1 VQLLSVSRLVRQF
14 DAEPVLNGVSC
25 EINTGDK
32 IGLVGP
38 NGAGKTTLFRIL
50 AGLDEAD
57 SGEQQRATGLRIG
70 LLEQAT
76 EFAEESR
83 LIDEARAGLAP
94 LYALQ
99 AEAEA
104 VSQAMAAGPGG
115 AELARLQRRYETV
128 QAQLSQNQAYNL
140 EHRVDA
146 VLLGLGFDRADY
158 ARPMRT
164 FSGGQQNRVLLA
176 RVLLAQPDLLLLDEP
191 TNHLDVRATEW
202 LEGFLADSPAAVLV
216 ISHDRWFLDKVTNRT
231 LELHRG
237 RVTAYPGNFST
248 YWRLKG
254 EQQEVQRRAFE
265 KQQELIA
272 KTEDFIRRNHYGQ
285 KSAQAHDRERKLE
298 RIERID
304 TPQEI
309 VGPSMAF
316 AANRRPGDWVLDV
329 VELSK
334 GFAGPL
340 FEHISLRLPRGARLG
355 ILGPNGCGKSTLLK
369 TLLGELPADGGTV
382 RLGTNVDLAY
392 FDQQLASVEDSQGV
406 IDAVRPA
413 NNPLMTPGQ
422 IRDLLARFGL
432 RGDVVQQ
439 TVGSLSGGERAKA
452 ALARLAAT
460 TANVLILDEPTNHLD
475 LWALDSLERALAEF
489 AGTVIFV
496 SHDRFFLDRV
506 AQQVLVCEPDRW
518 RLYDGNY
525 SEYLDSQRRAAE
537 AAAMRPG
544 KTTGVPTKPGL
555 SPPPDSR
562 PKGELRRK
570 RKFPYRK
577 VEDLEREIAEC
588 EATIAECEAR
598 LSEPETYRDGQRART
613 TRETFEAAQARLAGL
628 YEHWEE
634 AIELN

>member
-1 VQLLSVSRLVRQF
+1 MQLLSVSRIVRQF
-14 DAEPVLNGVSC
+14 DSDPVLNGVTF

-50 AGLDEAD
+50 AGLDDAD
-57 SGEQQRATGLRIG
+57 AGEQQRSTGLRVG

-76 EFAEESR
+76 EFDPESR

-99 AEAEA
+99 AEAEEVA
-104 VSQAMAAGPGG
+104 RQIAAGPAP
-115 AELARLQRRYETV
+115 AELNRLQRRYETA
-128 QAQLSQNQAYNL
+128 QAELSRNQAYNL

-146 VLLGLGFDRADY
+146 VLQGLGFRREDY
-158 ARPMRT
+158 ERPIRT

-176 RVLLAQPDLLLLDEP
+176 RLLLAQPDLLLLDEP
-191 TNHLDVRATEW
+191 TNHLDVEATEW
-202 LEGFLADSPAAVLV
+202 LEGYLVDCQAAVLV
-216 ISHDRWFLDKVTNRT
+216 ISHDRWFLDKVANRT

-237 RVTAYPGNFST
+237 RVTSYPGNFSA

-254 EQQEVQRRAFE
+254 EQQEVQRRAYE
-265 KQQELIA
+265 KQQEFIA

-285 KSAQAHDRERKLE
+285 KSAQAHDREKKLD
-298 RIERID
+298 RIERIEN
-304 TPQEI
+304 PQEI
-309 VGPSMAF
+309 IGPSMAF
-316 AANRRPGDWVLDV
+316 TANRRPGDWVLDV

-340 FEHISLRLPRGARLG
+340 FENISLRLPRGARLG

-382 RLGTNVDLAY
+382 RLGANVDLAY
-392 FDQQLASVEDSQGV
+392 FDQQLASVDDSLGV
-406 IDAVRPA
+406 IDAVRPP
-413 NNPLMTPGQ
+413 NNPLMPPGQ
-422 IRDLLARFGL
+422 VRDLLARFGL

-439 TVGSLSGGERAKA
+439 QIGSLSGGERGKA

-460 TANVLILDEPTNHLD
+460 AANVLILDEPTNHLD
-475 LWALDSLERALAEF
+475 LWALDSLEQALAAF
-489 AGTVIFV
+489 PGTVVFV

-506 AQQVLVCEPDRW
+506 AGQILVCEPDRW

-525 SEYLDSQRRAAE
+525 TEYLDSKRRAAE
-537 AAAMRPG
+537 ELAASKSAPVVNKG
-544 KTTGVPTKPGL
+544 TAASG
-555 SPPPDSR
+555 PDPR
-562 PKGELRRK
+562 ARGEVRRK

-577 VEDLEREIAEC
+577 VEDLEREIAQC
-588 EATIAECEAR
+588 EAEVAECEAR
-598 LSEPETYRDGQRART
+598 LAEPETYRDGQRAKA
-613 TRETFEAAQARLAGL
+613 TREAFEAAQVRLREL

-634 AIELN
+634 AVELN